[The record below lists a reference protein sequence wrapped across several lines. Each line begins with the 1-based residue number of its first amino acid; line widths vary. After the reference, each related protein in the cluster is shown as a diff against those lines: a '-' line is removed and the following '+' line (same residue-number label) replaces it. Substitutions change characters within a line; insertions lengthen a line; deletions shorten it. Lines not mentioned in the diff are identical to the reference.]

1 MTFSNCTGHRGSQ
14 AEAMKLFEQTRIPLL
29 SKALDA
35 YALRHK
41 AIASNIANVGTPG
54 YRARKV
60 EFEEELSGALRG
72 MRTTGMTTN
81 ARHIPIGASS
91 VSDLPLEVRERP
103 ETSGGNSPGVS
114 NVDIDQEMAE
124 LAQNQIRYRFS
135 ARLLADAFRGI
146 QKSIRGSL

>member
-1 MTFSNCTGHRGSQ
+1 
-14 AEAMKLFEQTRIPLL
+14 MKLFEQTRIPLL

-54 YRARKV
+54 YRARTV
-60 EFEEELSGALRG
+60 EFEQELAGA
-72 MRTTGMTTN
+72 MSRTTPAGTTTN
-81 ARHIPIGASS
+81 PRHIPIGGRSLN
-91 VSDLPLEVRERP
+91 DLALEVRERP
-103 ETSGGNSPGVS
+103 GQGGEASPGIS

-135 ARLLADAFRGI
+135 ARLITDAFRNI

>member
-1 MTFSNCTGHRGSQ
+1 
-14 AEAMKLFEQTRIPLL
+14 MKLFEQGRIPLL

-41 AIASNIANVGTPG
+41 AVATNIANVGTPG
-54 YRARKV
+54 YRAKAV
-60 EFEEELSGALRG
+60 PFEEELSSALGRTG
-72 MRTTGMTTN
+72 MRGVTTN
-81 ARHIPIGASS
+81 ARHIPIRGSS
-91 VSDLPLEVRERP
+91 VEDLRLAVTDRP
-103 ETSGGNSPGVS
+103 GTQQAPGLS

-135 ARLLADAFRGI
+135 ARLIADAFRGI

>member
-1 MTFSNCTGHRGSQ
+1 
-14 AEAMKLFEQTRIPLL
+14 MKLFEQTRIPLL